1 MRWIQ
6 YRTDADR
13 KAKVNGRAREG
24 QRWEDG
30 PAPGTVWAVPAGAA
44 ERLFVL
50 VHVFSAAPEANY
62 AIDGEHA
69 DHD

>member
-13 KAKVNGRAREG
+13 KAKVNGQPRAG
-24 QRWEDG
+24 QRWHDG
-30 PAPGTVWAVPAGAA
+30 PDPDTVWAVPGDVAPA

-50 VHVFSAAPEANY
+50 VHVFASAPQANY
-62 AIDGEHA
+62 AIDGEQT
-69 DHD
+69 